1 MQEKTQVKDGNG
13 VVNSRLNAKK
23 HTFNVK
29 KALNMPKEIKE
40 KDLFGMGY
48 PYHICYYGEKVLA
61 VSSDYGV
68 LVMNIKYFV
77 YIKVMVVDP
86 LKLLKLLKY

>member
-29 KALNMPKEIKE
+29 SAINMP
-40 KDLFGMGY
+40 
-48 PYHICYYGEKVLA
+48 
-61 VSSDYGV
+61 
-68 LVMNIKYFV
+68 
-77 YIKVMVVDP
+77 
-86 LKLLKLLKY
+86 